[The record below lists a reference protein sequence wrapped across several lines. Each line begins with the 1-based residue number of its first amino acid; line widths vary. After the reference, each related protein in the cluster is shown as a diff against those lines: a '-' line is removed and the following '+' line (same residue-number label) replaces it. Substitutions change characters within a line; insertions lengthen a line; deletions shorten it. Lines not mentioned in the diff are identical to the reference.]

1 MSRSFRPHSP
11 LVPILASL
19 WMLPA
24 WSIPGCCPDGT
35 FPPCTTDNATVL
47 VNETFR
53 VDDLPLVR
61 NFNPSAA
68 GKTITATVS
77 GDVSNTRLTVSI
89 VDVGAASTVAIDL
102 APTTSTTTV
111 NFTSTNSGVHVLTAV
126 ETSGPSGAYTIV
138 ITEI

>member
-1 MSRSFRPHSP
+1 MSRSVRPYSP

-24 WSIPGCCPDGT
+24 WAVPGCCPDGT
-35 FPPCTTDNATVL
+35 FPPCTTGSATVL

-68 GKTITATVS
+68 GKVITATVS
-77 GDVSNTRLTVSI
+77 GDVSSTRLQVSI
-89 VDVGAASTVAIDL
+89 IDLGTANTVAIDL
-102 APTTSTTTV
+102 APTTSTTSV
-111 NFTSTNSGVHVLTAV
+111 NFTSTNNGVHVLTAV
-126 ETSGPSGAYTIV
+126 ETSGPSGAYTMV